1 MFEEVVVEFIA
12 GAKLEDEPYQR
23 LGDYDFV
30 ETGDV
35 WVEELAVVVN
45 LASEVGVILLGRL
58 EDDLERSV
66 VVTMWLEAIGRPL
79 NR

>member
-1 MFEEVVVEFIA
+1 M
-12 GAKLEDEPYQR
+12 
-23 LGDYDFV
+23 
-30 ETGDV
+30 
-35 WVEELAVVVN
+35 EELAVVVD

-66 VVTMWLEAIGRPL
+66 VVTECLVVNSRPL

>member
-1 MFEEVVVEFIA
+1 M
-12 GAKLEDEPYQR
+12 R
-23 LGDYDFV
+23 
-30 ETGDV
+30 
-35 WVEELAVVVN
+35 VEELAMVVD

-66 VVTMWLEAIGRPL
+66 VVAVCLGVNCRPL

>member
-1 MFEEVVVEFIA
+1 M
-12 GAKLEDEPYQR
+12 
-23 LGDYDFV
+23 
-30 ETGDV
+30 
-35 WVEELAVVVN
+35 WVEELAVVVD

-66 VVTMWLEAIGRPL
+66 GVTRYGRARDRPL

>member
-1 MFEEVVVEFIA
+1 M
-12 GAKLEDEPYQR
+12 
-23 LGDYDFV
+23 
-30 ETGDV
+30 
-35 WVEELAVVVN
+35 WVEELAVVVD

-66 VVTMWLEAIGRPL
+66 LVRACVGRTGRPL